1 MAEDYPAS
9 REESVPSSVPQE
21 GQLASPHAAGSAA
34 KVVVIGNNRTKPD
47 MVGKRGCIKKSV
59 GLGGWHFL
67 RLTNGEEVKLQRNA
81 LSVVELPTGN
91 EPAFS
96 DDEEPESAAKMVL
109 SSRKRRIKAVGGG
122 EVSRRV
128 AGKRNVSSEVKQP
141 SRETNVD
148 FSKLDIGNLRKYRR
162 HYRLNDVPPNSSKDQ
177 LVTAVTRHFRMQTV
191 DEGMVMSQFYRAIQK
206 HGAEVA

>member
-1 MAEDYPAS
+1 MH
-9 REESVPSSVPQE
+9 QE
-21 GQLASPHAAGSAA
+21 ICWPRRVALPEIDH
-34 KVVVIGNNRTKPD
+34 
-47 MVGKRGCIKKSV
+47 
-59 GLGGWHFL
+59 
-67 RLTNGEEVKLQRNA
+67 GEEVKLQRNA

-96 DDEEPESAAKMVL
+96 DDEEPESAAKMVV

-122 EVSRRV
+122 EVSS
-128 AGKRNVSSEVKQP
+128 AM
-141 SRETNVD
+141 ETNVD